1 MKRLILASFIFVAV
15 ILTFP
20 ATGTLWAHHS
30 PSAIFDMT
38 KKTTWTGTLTKVGW
52 VNPHITLD
60 MDMDNGE
67 KWHFESNPPA
77 WFRRVG
83 VAKADFS
90 DSIGKKVTL
99 EGVRSRDGSRY
110 GYVLR
115 YVFADGK
122 SMELQPDVKGD

>member
-1 MKRLILASFIFVAV
+1 MKRAFFVLLTLAAGLV
-15 ILTFP
+15 
-20 ATGTLWAHHS
+20 GTAPLWAHHS
-30 PSAIFDMT
+30 PSAIFDME
-38 KKTTWTGTLTKVGW
+38 KKSTWTGTLTKVGW

-60 MDMDNGE
+60 MDMENGE

-83 VAKADFS
+83 VARSDFA

-99 EGVRSRDGSRY
+99 EGVRARDGAHY

-115 YVFADGK
+115 YVFADGR
-122 SMELQPDVKGD
+122 SMELQPDTK